1 MLGYYVAIVIFII
14 LRFNLK
20 CQNTL
25 VDRLI
30 QLMNFMLS
38 SFYVENHYL
47 RLVIYWDKPIVITKS
62 YVVDFVKFKIVNMIK
77 LFVFGSKVTE
87 DGLLIFNLRNEVFY
101 IRFDFK
107 NFKNLQIS
115 TIICKELAIVWKL
128 DDNFFTIFYEHF
140 IQSFQ
145 IVIFTLNQF

>member
-115 TIICKELAIVWKL
+115 TIICKELAVVWKL